1 MGKIR
6 ITVVQRELY
15 PDLVEAYGSPS
26 MKEKGLPRCQT
37 FEDGQVFEIEG
48 SLVMPEGFCSWA
60 WADLQRDF
68 AMMLFGPPDYW
79 KDQPFL
85 VCCTDGFR
93 PVVFRIDHISSETEK
108 ERV

>member
-1 MGKIR
+1 MKKIR
-6 ITVVQRELY
+6 ITVIRRELY
-15 PDLVEAYGSPS
+15 QDLVEAYGSPK

-37 FEDGQVFEIEG
+37 YEDGQVFEIEG
-48 SLVMPEGFCSWA
+48 SLVMPKGFCSWA

-93 PVVFRIDHISSETEK
+93 PVVFRIDHISHESDEGGS
-108 ERV
+108 